1 MKTKGDRLL
10 RGKTFVITGC
20 LQGIGKETL
29 KVFAENGSN
38 VFACSYKYDEEFESF
53 CNDLAEKNDVKVV
66 PVYFDMMDDDSIKKA
81 AMAIQKEKMAING
94 LVNIAGMNKD
104 AYFGMIT
111 SSDMT
116 ATFQVNVFAQITF
129 TQYIAKMI
137 KKNEDGGSILFTSS
151 ITAMDGN
158 EGQTVYGAS
167 KAALIGAMKT
177 MAIELGKNKIRV
189 NAIAPGVIYSPMTQ
203 KLSQDIMNEKI
214 RRMDIPE
221 LGSMTDVAN
230 LCMYLMSDYSSHVT
244 GQVIRIDGGI
254 N

>member
-1 MKTKGDRLL
+1 MKAHGDWMLT
-10 RGKTFVITGC
+10 GKTFVITGC

-38 VFACSYKYDEEFESF
+38 VFACSFKEDEEFESF
-53 CNDLAEKNDVKVV
+53 CKDLAQKNNVRII
-66 PVYFDMMDDDSIKKA
+66 PVYFDMMDDESIKKA
-81 AMAIQKEKMAING
+81 AMAIQKEKMPING

-111 SSDMT
+111 SNDMKM
-116 ATFQVNVFAQITF
+116 TFQVNVFAQITF
-129 TQYIAKMI
+129 SQYISKML
-137 KKNEDGGSILFTSS
+137 KRNEDGGSILFTSS

-203 KLSQDIMNEKI
+203 KLDQNILDEKI
-214 RRMDIPE
+214 RRMDIPK
-221 LGSMTDVAN
+221 LGDMNDVAN
-230 LCMYLMSDYSSHVT
+230 LCMYLMSDYSSHIT

>member
-1 MKTKGDRLL
+1 ML
-10 RGKTFVITGC
+10 RGKTIVITGC

-38 VFACSYKYDEEFESF
+38 VFACSYKDCEEFQSF
-53 CNDLAEKNDVKVV
+53 CKNLALKNDVKVI
-66 PVYFDMMDDDSIKKA
+66 PIIFDMMDDESIKNA
-81 AMAIQKEKMAING
+81 AISIQKEKMKIDG

-111 SSDMT
+111 SNDMKS
-116 ATFQVNVFAQITF
+116 TFQVNVFAQITF
-129 TQYIAKMI
+129 SQYIAKLI
-137 KKNEDGGSILFTSS
+137 KRNENGGSILFTSS

-167 KAALIGAMKT
+167 KAALIGAIKS

-189 NAIAPGVIYSPMTQ
+189 NAIAPGVIFSPMTE
-203 KLSQDIMNEKI
+203 KLDQSVIDEKI
-214 RRMDIPE
+214 RKMDIPK
-221 LGSMTDVAN
+221 LGSMEDVAK
-230 LCMYLMSDYSSHVT
+230 LCMYLMSNYSSHIT

>member
-1 MKTKGDRLL
+1 MLK
-10 RGKTFVITGC
+10 GKTIVVTGC

-29 KVFAENGSN
+29 RVFADNGAN
-38 VFACSYKYDEEFESF
+38 VFACSYKYDEGYESF
-53 CNDLAEKNDVKVV
+53 CSELAQKNNVKII
-66 PVYFDMMDDDSIKKA
+66 PVYFDMMDEESIKKA
-81 AMAIQKEKMAING
+81 AMSIQKEKLKIDG

-111 SSDMT
+111 NDDLKS
-116 ATFQVNVFAQITF
+116 TFQVNVFAQIIF
-129 TQYIAKMI
+129 TQYITKII
-137 KKNEDGGSILFTSS
+137 KRNELGGSILFTSS

-177 MAIELGKNKIRV
+177 MAIELGRFKIRV

-203 KLSQDIMNEKI
+203 KLDESILNEKI
-214 RRMDIPE
+214 RKMDIPK
-221 LGSMTDVAN
+221 LGTMSDVAN
-230 LCMYLMSDYSSHVT
+230 LCMFLMSDQSSHIT

>member
-1 MKTKGDRLL
+1 MLS
-10 RGKTFVITGC
+10 GKTIVITGC

-29 KVFAENGSN
+29 KVFANNGAN

-53 CNDLAEKNDVKVV
+53 CKDLALNNDVKII
-66 PVYFDMMDDDSIKKA
+66 PIYFDMMDDASIKKA
-81 AMAIQKEKMAING
+81 AMLIQKEKMTVDG

-111 SSDMT
+111 SSDMVN
-116 ATFQVNVFAQITF
+116 TFQVNVFAQITF
-129 TQYIAKMI
+129 TQYIAKII
-137 KKNEDGGSILFTSS
+137 KKNEQGGSILFTSS

-177 MAIELGKNKIRV
+177 MAIELGRNKIRV

-203 KLSQDIMNEKI
+203 KLDQNILNEKI
-214 RRMDIPE
+214 RKMDIPK
-221 LGSMTDVAN
+221 LGTMNDVAN
-230 LCMYLMSDYSSHVT
+230 LCMYLMSDYSSHIT

>member
-1 MKTKGDRLL
+1 MLT
-10 RGKTFVITGC
+10 GKTFVVTGC

-29 KVFAENGSN
+29 KVFAENGAN
-38 VFACSYKYDEEFESF
+38 VFACSFKQDEEFESF
-53 CNDLAEKNDVKVV
+53 CRDLAEKNGVRIV
-66 PVYFDMMDDDSIKKA
+66 PVYFDMMDDESIKKA
-81 AMAIQKEKMAING
+81 ATAIQKEKVPING
-94 LVNIAGMNKD
+94 LVNIAGMNRD

-111 SSDMT
+111 SSDM
-116 ATFQVNVFAQITF
+116 AMTFQVNVFAQITF
-129 TQYIAKMI
+129 TQYIARMI
-137 KKNEDGGSILFTSS
+137 KKNADGGSILFTSS

-177 MAIELGKNKIRV
+177 MAIELGKNNIRV

-203 KLSQDIMNEKI
+203 KLDQAILDEKI